1 MATTT
6 TNTDDLEQMLIEGY
20 QRDGEWFASATTDLD
35 DYDKLNDELYYN
47 SEDDEYIVILS
58 FSDIDSILEDSE
70 DEAADMESIELGYLE
85 YYRDQ
90 YNISTDYNTPEFVR
104 RHICSKNG
112 FSRDLYTNYGVG
124 RLYLRRG

>member
-6 TNTDDLEQMLIEGY
+6 TTTDDLGDILLAGLQA
-20 QRDGEWFASATTDLD
+20 DGEWFRTATTDLD
-35 DYDKLNDELYYN
+35 DYDKLQDDLYYN
-47 SEDDEYIVILS
+47 REDDEYVVVLS

-70 DEAADMESIELGYLE
+70 DEEADMESIELGYLE

-90 YNISTDYNTPEFVR
+90 YNISTDYNTPEFSR
-104 RHICSKNG
+104 RHICYNNG
-112 FSRDLYTNYGVG
+112 YARDLYSNYGVG